1 MNRALRMNFEI
12 GETRLLSSL
21 KRKAFE
27 ILIEEF
33 SEGEEIQKAFERFRI
48 FQNKVNQ
55 HIKDGI
61 TFGDALAKVCREDP
75 PTDKADQK
83 LLEAFSV
90 WLTFEN
96 LMVLI
101 PQEMPLANFSLVW
114 NVKYQWIREVYKKG
128 LEVCVNAVIGSQRY
142 RQAKEEQRKH
152 LKSLFSEV
160 LSEHMTVKEFKS
172 QAEQLTDPSA

>member
-1 MNRALRMNFEI
+1 MNFEI

-27 ILIEEF
+27 SFVGELIEG
-33 SEGEEIQKAFERFRI
+33 EGIKKAFERFRI
-48 FQNKVNQ
+48 FQSKVNQ
-55 HIKDGI
+55 HIRDGI
-61 TFGDALAKVCREDP
+61 TFGDALAKVCREES
-75 PTDKADQK
+75 PTEKADQK
-83 LLEAFSV
+83 LLEAFSI

-96 LMVLI
+96 IMVLM
-101 PQEMPLANFSLVW
+101 PQEMPLANLSLVW
-114 NVKYQWIREVYKKG
+114 NVKYQWIKEVYNKG
-128 LEVCVNAVIGSQRY
+128 LEVFVRAVIGSQRY
-142 RQAKEEQRKH
+142 CQAKEEQRKH